1 MDCKGK
7 LFFEIQNYFLRIPK
21 TLDVN
26 FKLFL
31 CNSIFLNVNSKN
43 FAFVLA
49 FLAALIYGLSFTI
62 AKDVM
67 PLYIKPFGF
76 ILLRVT
82 GATLLFWVA
91 GLLVPSEKI
100 EWKDFKIIIL
110 SAFFGVALNML
121 TFFKG
126 LSYTTPINSA
136 VIMVTTPILVLLF
149 SFVFLKDPF
158 TTKKIIGVVMGLIGA
173 VALISLGKKMQVNA
187 PNVRLGNFLVFI
199 NAASFS
205 VYMIISKGI
214 IHKYHPINVT
224 KWMYLVGILMVLP
237 FSWSQIQEVQWE
249 VIPFVGFLKI
259 GYIVVFA
266 TFFTYLFNILAL
278 KKLKPTTLSV
288 FIYIQPVVATLYAI
302 SVGSDRLD
310 WLKIV
315 AASLIFIGVYLV
327 SFRKTER

>member
-1 MDCKGK
+1 M
-7 LFFEIQNYFLRIPK
+7 
-21 TLDVN
+21 
-26 FKLFL
+26 
-31 CNSIFLNVNSKN
+31 
-43 FAFVLA
+43 A

-224 KWMYLVGILMVLP
+224 KWMYLAGILMVLP
-237 FSWSQIQEVQWE
+237 FSWSQIKEVHWE
-249 VIPFVGFLKI
+249 VIPLVGFLKI

>member
-1 MDCKGK
+1 
-7 LFFEIQNYFLRIPK
+7 
-21 TLDVN
+21 
-26 FKLFL
+26 
-31 CNSIFLNVNSKN
+31 
-43 FAFVLA
+43 
-49 FLAALIYGLSFTI
+49 
-62 AKDVM
+62 
-67 PLYIKPFGF
+67 
-76 ILLRVT
+76 
-82 GATLLFWVA
+82 
-91 GLLVPSEKI
+91 
-100 EWKDFKIIIL
+100 
-110 SAFFGVALNML
+110 
-121 TFFKG
+121 
-126 LSYTTPINSA
+126 
-136 VIMVTTPILVLLF
+136 
-149 SFVFLKDPF
+149 
-158 TTKKIIGVVMGLIGA
+158 
-173 VALISLGKKMQVNA
+173 
-187 PNVRLGNFLVFI
+187 
-199 NAASFS
+199 
-205 VYMIISKGI
+205 
-214 IHKYHPINVT
+214 VT

>member
-7 LFFEIQNYFLRIPK
+7 LFFEIQNYFLRIPM

-31 CNSIFLNVNSKN
+31 CTSIFLNVNSKN

-288 FIYIQPVVATLYAI
+288 FIYIQPVVASLYAI